1 MMVVTYRDVTMKAAK
16 RYQEDFLM
24 FVYVCIVCVF
34 VCRVWPQKELGQNL
48 NVTIEKKGM
57 ERLSDHAC
65 LLGDFGV
72 TYIKRRTCQ
81 QIHCRDA
88 KPPQFHIE
96 LSTPWDSRGHSEAE
110 RSIFQNHMKS

>member
-16 RYQEDFLM
+16 RYQ
-24 FVYVCIVCVF
+24 VCIVCVF

-48 NVTIEKKGM
+48 NVIEKNGM

-88 KPPQFHIE
+88 KSPQFHIE

-110 RSIFQNHMKS
+110 RSIYQNHTKS